1 MKRSVVYSAL
11 AIGVFGTLL
20 LWMMKR
26 IPLAMGWW
34 GGVVIGVIN
43 FSLLLSNVERTR
55 KEAEQGS
62 GKVTSALRKRFF
74 VRYLVL
80 ALAFFLIIQLG
91 RQQLGSALLS
101 FVSFYV
107 VTFLDY
113 FFRIRKQ
120 KQSDGVRSSLP

>member
-1 MKRSVVYSAL
+1 MKRSVIYSAFAL
-11 AIGVFGTLL
+11 GVFGTLA
-20 LWMMKR
+20 LWVMKQ
-26 IPLAMGWW
+26 IPLAIGWW

-43 FSLLLSNVERTR
+43 FSSLLSNVERTR

-80 ALAFFLIIQLG
+80 ASAFFLMIQLG
-91 RQQLGSALLS
+91 RQQLGSALLG

-107 VTFLDY
+107 ITFLDY
-113 FFRIRKQ
+113 IFRIRKQ
-120 KQSDGVRSSLP
+120 KQSEGAGSS